1 MVYDRS
7 SRDTSGLAKRPRT
20 WLDSFRI
27 AFTGPFALTSSA
39 THRPRIGIFGGSFD
53 PIHLGHLWIAEAC
66 REQCRLDQILF
77 IPAATS
83 PLKPHGPQAANDKRL
98 LMLQLAISGHPN
110 FLADSRELDR
120 QGTSYTI
127 DTVRSLQQERPD
139 VDWFLIMGTDAAN
152 SLDQWKSPA
161 ELLALVTLIIV
172 RRAGEGEINWSLL
185 ERLGGTEAVL
195 RSQNHQVTSALIEL
209 SSGELRERVKQ
220 GRSIRYRVPRSVEAF
235 IEAEKLYKT
244 NA

>member
-7 SRDTSGLAKRPRT
+7 SRDTSGLAKRLRT

-27 AFTGPFALTSSA
+27 AFTGHFALTSSA
-39 THRPRIGIFGGSFD
+39 THRQRIGIFGGSFD

-83 PLKPHGPQAANDKRL
+83 PLKPDGPQAANDKRL
-98 LMLQLAISGHPN
+98 MMVQLAISGHPN
-110 FLADSRELDR
+110 FHADSRELDR

-127 DTVRSLQQERPD
+127 DTIRSLQQERPD

-172 RRAGEGEINWSLL
+172 RRAGESEIDWSLL
-185 ERLGGTEAVL
+185 ERLGGTETVL
-195 RSQNHQVTSALIEL
+195 RSQHHQVTSALIEL